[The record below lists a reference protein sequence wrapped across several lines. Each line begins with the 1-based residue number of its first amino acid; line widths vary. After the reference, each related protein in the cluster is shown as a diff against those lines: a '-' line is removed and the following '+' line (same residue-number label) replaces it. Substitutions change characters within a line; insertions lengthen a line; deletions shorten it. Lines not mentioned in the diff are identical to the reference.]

1 MKPFA
6 ALLVCALLPQAAGGD
21 AFAAALADYRA
32 QRYEAA
38 LAGFT
43 AVLQAEGEGAD
54 AALRCD
60 VALAALRLRRPA
72 DAEAAA
78 RPLLDHDDAG
88 ERAWG
93 EFLLG
98 QAAMQRA
105 DVAAAAARL
114 PDAEPMAWQAA
125 VTSAERA
132 FAHWCRAAQRPGGWP
147 QAQRNAERAFH
158 ALAELRKQ
166 RDAARPDPKKEDAP
180 PPPPPSPTDAQTFE
194 QQLPDLSVP
203 PLSPQQLAELAQKLA
218 RKEKEKRGS
227 RTAAQQTQAGAGGRG
242 W

>member
-1 MKPFA
+1 MKILA
-6 ALLVCALLPQAAGGD
+6 AMLTCAVLPQAAGGD

-43 AVLQAEGEGAD
+43 AELQAAGEGASPE
-54 AALRCD
+54 LRCD
-60 VALAALRLRRPA
+60 AALAALRMRRPG

-78 RPLLDHDDAG
+78 RPLLEHNAAD

-105 DVAAAAARL
+105 EVAAAAARL

-125 VTSAERA
+125 VSSAERA
-132 FAHWCRAAQRPGGWP
+132 FAHWCRAAQRPGGWHE
-147 QAQRNAERAFH
+147 AQRNAERALH
-158 ALAELRKQ
+158 ALDELRRQ
-166 RDAARPDPKKEDAP
+166 RDAAQPTKKKDDAP
-180 PPPPPSPTDAQTFE
+180 PPPAPTDQQPLE
-194 QQLPDLSVP
+194 EQLPDLTVP
-203 PLSPQQLAELAQKLA
+203 PLSPAQLQELAQKLA
-218 RKEKEKRGS
+218 RKEKEKRTT
-227 RTAAQQTQAGAGGRG
+227 RIAAQRGQAVAGERD